1 MKKVNLHILE
11 RCNFHCVGCFAHFKS
26 KGTKGFDFWV
36 QVLDNLK
43 SSNMVSA
50 VNFAGGEPLLHEKL
64 SKLIKYSKKLEFK
77 VSVITNGFYVNQKW
91 LDENAGYLDCLGFS
105 LDSLD
110 EGTSIALGRCT
121 RAKEVFGAD
130 RLAKVCEYIRAN
142 GFKTKIKINT
152 VVSRKNYREKFVHKI
167 ADLEIDRWKIL
178 KLKVFDNGK
187 HCNSMLAINDEEFE
201 YFVQN
206 NQYKNAVV
214 EKSMVNSY
222 LMVDAN
228 GNLVDNSNYDY
239 KVVGSAFDESF
250 EELYS
255 RYEGFDSKL
264 YAERY

>member
-11 RCNFHCVGCFAHFKS
+11 RCNFHCKGCFAHFENEK
-26 KGTKGFDFWV
+26 TKDFYFWK

-50 VNFAGGEPLLHEKL
+50 VNFAGGEPLLHRGLAE
-64 SKLIKYSKKLEFK
+64 LIKYARGLGFK

-91 LDENAGYLDCLGFS
+91 LDENVDYLDCLGFS

-110 EGTSIALGRCT
+110 ESTSIALGRCT
-121 RAKEVFGAD
+121 RANEVFGAD

-167 ADLEIDRWKIL
+167 ADLEIDRWKLL

-187 HCNSMLAINDEEFE
+187 HCNSMLDINDEEFE
-201 YFVQN
+201 YFVEN

-228 GNLVDNSNYDY
+228 GNLVDNSDYDY

-250 EELYS
+250 EGLYS

-264 YAERY
+264 YTQRY

>member
-1 MKKVNLHILE
+1 M
-11 RCNFHCVGCFAHFKS
+11 
-26 KGTKGFDFWV
+26 
-36 QVLDNLK
+36 
-43 SSNMVSA
+43 
-50 VNFAGGEPLLHEKL
+50 
-64 SKLIKYSKKLEFK
+64 
-77 VSVITNGFYVNQKW
+77 
-91 LDENAGYLDCLGFS
+91 
-105 LDSLD
+105 
-110 EGTSIALGRCT
+110 
-121 RAKEVFGAD
+121 
-130 RLAKVCEYIRAN
+130 
-142 GFKTKIKINT
+142 
-152 VVSRKNYREKFVHKI
+152 SRKNYREKFVHKI
-167 ADLEIDRWKIL
+167 ADLEIDRWKLL

-206 NQYKNAVV
+206 NQYKNAVA

-228 GNLVDNSNYDY
+228 GNLVDNSAYDY